1 MRSKDVFFKQNVMIE
16 PLFNQWYAWSHLIS
30 PATAAMNVANSHIR
44 IMQSFVSAPQTH
56 VSAVKNPAMFG
67 GPFIDHDSGRVSE
80 IRVLLDKTLRE
91 QKHMLE
97 FAAAY
102 KALDTQLSREADGY
116 SLEGKYSSVP
126 DILKGYVEL
135 IYDLN
140 DHASIRFIEGLLY
153 RSRYYS
159 ESSQSVTLSLIDSD
173 QRPFVFSTP
182 RLEEE
187 GKLHLKLPFQFYG
200 FDELFK
206 MMYVAQ
212 PYEQIKD
219 ILQVTDVEEPLF
231 STFFTEEPPEKS
243 PGPKGASLRFRYFGH
258 ACVLIETANVSLLF
272 DPVISYRYEN
282 GIFRYPYVELPDVID
297 YVIITHNHQDH
308 VMLETLIQLRH
319 KVRNVLVPKSN
330 GGSLAD
336 PSLKL
341 ALERIGF
348 KNVSEIDEMEERSIP
363 GGKIVALPFFGEH
376 SDLNIR
382 CKSAYLMLI
391 GGKSILCVADSNN
404 IEPRLYEH
412 LKEVVGDLDLL
423 CLGMECDGAPL
434 SWLYGPYITKPVT
447 RKNDQSRRLNG
458 SDFQAGIDMIEK
470 LSPREIYVY
479 AMGQEPWLSY
489 LTSLNYTEK
498 SRPITES
505 SRLVSECQARG
516 IKAERLFGHKELY
529 LKSADEDISEQQ
541 LAVLSGAD

>member
-1 MRSKDVFFKQNVMIE
+1 MQSNGVFLRQNVMVE
-16 PLFNQWYAWSHLIS
+16 PLCNQWYAWSHLIS

-56 VSAVKNPAMFG
+56 ISAVKNPAMRG
-67 GPFIDHDSGRVSE
+67 GPFIDHDSARVNE
-80 IRVLLDKTLRE
+80 IKLLLDKTLRE

-102 KALDTQLSREADGY
+102 KELVSHLSLEADGY
-116 SLEGKYSSVP
+116 SLEGMYSSVP

-135 IYDLN
+135 VYDLD
-140 DHASIRFIEGLLY
+140 DHPSVRFIEGLLY
-153 RSRYYS
+153 RSPYYC
-159 ESSQSVTLSLIDSD
+159 ESSQSLTLSLINSD

-182 RLEEE
+182 RLDEED
-187 GKLHLKLPFQFYG
+187 KLHLTLPFKFDG
-200 FDELFK
+200 LDELFK
-206 MMYVAQ
+206 MVYVAQ
-212 PYEQIKD
+212 PYERIKEMLNIND
-219 ILQVTDVEEPLF
+219 ADDALF
-231 STFFTEEPPEKS
+231 SSFFTDEVPRKSPPPEGS
-243 PGPKGASLRFRYFGH
+243 SIRFRYFGH
-258 ACVLIETANVSLLF
+258 ACVLVETANVSLLF

-308 VMLETLIQLRH
+308 VMLETLLQLRH
-319 KVRNVLVPKSN
+319 KVNNVIVPKSN

-341 ALERIGF
+341 ALQQIGF
-348 KNVSEIDEMEERSIP
+348 KNVSEVDEMEEIGIP
-363 GGKIVALPFFGEH
+363 GGRIIALPFFGEH

-382 CKSAYLMLI
+382 CKSAYLVLM
-391 GGKSILCVADSNN
+391 GDTSILCVADSNN

-412 LKEVVGDLDLL
+412 LREIVGELDLL

-434 SWLYGPYITKPVT
+434 SWLYGPYLTKPMS

-458 SDFQAGIDMIEK
+458 SDFRAGIDMVEK
-470 LSPREIYVY
+470 LAPKEVYVY

-489 LTSLNYTEK
+489 LTSLKYTEQ

-505 SRLVSECQARG
+505 SRLVSECQSRG

-529 LKSADEDISEQQ
+529 LTSDLHTRASVKS
-541 LAVLSGAD
+541 LLLR